1 MKKILKNKIEYCGL
15 NYRTEILKIISFNSL
30 LGILDILF
38 FILQF
43 DIKTIVA
50 LILSQMVMNYIL
62 LSRYNDK
69 AKILDEERENEFVTV
84 ISYFE
89 IFITNKNNVYQSF
102 NKIIPYC
109 TEWMKNVVSNLL
121 KEIDEDKTV
130 QPFVNFANNFKI
142 KIATNI
148 MLSIYS
154 MIDQGE
160 TFEQINQFQILFE
173 QLYKSKQIENL
184 EKKKRS
190 LSTLASLPLV
200 GAGGITVLLTISVI
214 SVIGVLINVI

>member
-1 MKKILKNKIEYCGL
+1 MRKKLQKKIEYCGL
-15 NYRTEILKIISFNSL
+15 SYKTEITKLIIINSLLLIFDIVFYFVLFDLKIIIISGL
-30 LGILDILF
+30 LDLF
-38 FILQF
+38 I
-43 DIKTIVA
+43 
-50 LILSQMVMNYIL
+50 NYL
-62 LSRYNDK
+62 FLSRYSDLERR
-69 AKILDEERENEFVTV
+69 LDEERENEFVTA

-109 TEWMKNVVSNLL
+109 TEWMKDVISTLL
-121 KEIDEDKTV
+121 REIDEDKSV

-142 KIATNI
+142 KIAMNI
-148 MLSIYS
+148 MLSIFS

-160 TFEQINQFQILFE
+160 TFEQINQFQLIFE

-184 EKKKRS
+184 EKKKRN

-200 GAGGITVLLTISVI
+200 GAGAITILLTMSVVSI
-214 SVIGVLINVI
+214 IGDLINVI

>member
-1 MKKILKNKIEYCGL
+1 MKKTIKNKIEYCGL
-15 NYRTEILKIISFNSL
+15 SYKSELIKLILFNVILVIFDIALYFLHFDLKIILIIGLFELIINY
-30 LGILDILF
+30 LF
-38 FILQF
+38 F
-43 DIKTIVA
+43 
-50 LILSQMVMNYIL
+50 
-62 LSRYNDK
+62 SRYNDLERK
-69 AKILDEERENEFVTV
+69 LDEERENEFVTV

-109 TEWMKNVVSNLL
+109 TDWMKDIVGTLL

-148 MLSIYS
+148 MLSIFS

-160 TFEQINQFQILFE
+160 TFEQINQFQVIFE

-184 EKKKRS
+184 DNKKRS
-190 LSTLASLPLV
+190 LSSLASLPLI
-200 GAGGITVLLTISVI
+200 GAGAITILLTISVI
-214 SVIGVLINVI
+214 SIIGELINVI

>member
-1 MKKILKNKIEYCGL
+1 MFFGL
-15 NYRTEILKIISFNSL
+15 FELLINY
-30 LGILDILF
+30 LF
-38 FILQF
+38 
-43 DIKTIVA
+43 V
-50 LILSQMVMNYIL
+50 
-62 LSRYNDK
+62 SRYNDLERK
-69 AKILDEERENEFVTV
+69 LDEERENEFVTV

-89 IFITNKNNVYQSF
+89 IFIANKNNVYQSF

-109 TEWMKNVVSNLL
+109 TEWMKDIVGKLL
-121 KEIDEDKTV
+121 KEIDTDKTV

-160 TFEQINQFQILFE
+160 TFEQINQFQVIFE

-184 EKKKRS
+184 DNKKRS
-190 LSTLASLPLV
+190 LSSLASLPLI
-200 GAGGITVLLTISVI
+200 GAGAITILLTISVI
-214 SVIGVLINVI
+214 SIIGDLINVI

>member
-1 MKKILKNKIEYCGL
+1 MKKTIKNKIEYCGL
-15 NYRTEILKIISFNSL
+15 SYKSELIKLVLFNIILVIFDIALYFLHFDLKIILIIGLFGL
-30 LGILDILF
+30 LI
-38 FILQF
+38 
-43 DIKTIVA
+43 
-50 LILSQMVMNYIL
+50 NYLL
-62 LSRYNDK
+62 LSRYNDLER
-69 AKILDEERENEFVTV
+69 KIDEERENEFVTV
-84 ISYFE
+84 ISYFQ
-89 IFITNKNNVYQSF
+89 IFIANKNNVYQSF

-109 TEWMKNVVSNLL
+109 TDWMKDIVGTLL

-160 TFEQINQFQILFE
+160 TFEQINQFQVIFE

-184 EKKKRS
+184 DNKKRS
-190 LSTLASLPLV
+190 LSSLASLPLI
-200 GAGGITVLLTISVI
+200 GAGAITILLTISVI
-214 SVIGVLINVI
+214 SIIGDLINVI